1 MAKLKKKKGPVGQFI
16 RSLPKE
22 AKIAAG
28 IAAVPVITSLV
39 SKVFKRKNK
48 GKKRKRGKLFCNQ
61 EAEEEVVKLKVKDGK
76 KHLIECTI
84 NYGNI

>member
-48 GKKRKRGKLFCNQ
+48 GKKRKRGKLFCKPGSRRRGCKTKSKRWQKAFNRMY
-61 EAEEEVVKLKVKDGK
+61 D
-76 KHLIECTI
+76 
-84 NYGNI
+84 

>member
-28 IAAVPVITSLV
+28 IAAVPVITTLV
-39 SKVFKRKNK
+39 SKVFKRK
-48 GKKRKRGKLFCNQ
+48 
-61 EAEEEVVKLKVKDGK
+61 KVLLD
-76 KHLIECTI
+76 
-84 NYGNI
+84 

>member
-48 GKKRKRGKLFCNQ
+48 GKKRKRGKLFCKPGDRRRGCKTKSKRWQKAFNRMY
-61 EAEEEVVKLKVKDGK
+61 D
-76 KHLIECTI
+76 
-84 NYGNI
+84 